1 MCIIIKKSRLFM
13 YIVWIIFKNIM
24 LYDFIYMILKEV
36 KMINSDRKY
45 IKLLFL
51 KFIDQK
57 RV

>member
-1 MCIIIKKSRLFM
+1 M

-24 LYDFIYMILKEV
+24 LYDFIYMTLKEV